1 MLLYLLIYCLNSEE
15 MLDIWHSPEQSAVD
29 SANDKWTAHLCSSV
43 QAKGGHFK
51 FWQYANWVS
60 GHWSNKAMFQIRK
73 MRFSN
78 RLTIH
83 KAIKSSAQLCHQE
96 LV

>member
-51 FWQYANWVS
+51 F
-60 GHWSNKAMFQIRK
+60 
-73 MRFSN
+73 
-78 RLTIH
+78 
-83 KAIKSSAQLCHQE
+83 
-96 LV
+96 